1 LTAVLRKAATSAA
14 AWWIVFAAALA
25 AAVFLRCWQFG
36 DQILIDDE
44 WHAIQKLLYSDY
56 AGIATH
62 FGVADY
68 SIPLTL
74 YDRFLS
80 LHGGLNEWRMRL
92 PMLLSGV
99 ALIAVAPWL
108 MRRHAP
114 AATLATW
121 SALLA
126 ISPIMVYHSR
136 TARPYAITTLL
147 VFIAVVAFFRWWQ
160 SRSRRWAGTYVA
172 CTFVSGWL
180 HLITLPY
187 LLMPFVFCAGAELTR
202 GRQAWRDVARLL
214 LLGIIVALPL
224 AAALLPPLLN
234 DMGALAAKSETGY
247 VTVRSVYRASMLAL
261 GVHQALPFTALLA
274 LIGLGAWSWWRR
286 DAVFVGYL
294 VTIIAVAAGAVM
306 LAHPAWVQNPGTFA
320 RYLQPSLPF
329 LLMFAAEG
337 AALLLSRLAAAAQAA
352 IVVVAAAVLFL
363 AGPMPGYLYWPN
375 QLMGHPYFQADY
387 NPAFN
392 QYYTLLPTGPVPSFY
407 HRLARL
413 PAGSLTLVEA
423 PWSIVSYQDPEQL
436 YQAVHRQFAKIGMVA
451 PECGMP
457 PAYGQYPETH
467 GMRLRE
473 VRHLS
478 AILRGESKGADFLVM
493 HLHAWPTY
501 VPPPEWPDVRKCLPL
516 VEAKLGPA
524 VYRDRDMEVFALSAK
539 AHVLAAAWH

>member
-1 LTAVLRKAATSAA
+1 MLDSRW
-14 AWWIVFAAALA
+14 AWWVVFGAALL
-25 AAVFLRCWQFG
+25 VGIFLRCWQFG

-62 FGVADY
+62 FGIADY

-80 LHGGLNEWRMRL
+80 LHGGLSEWKMRL
-92 PMLLSGV
+92 PMLVSGI
-99 ALIAVAPWL
+99 ALIGIAPWL
-108 MRRHAP
+108 MRRCA
-114 AATLATW
+114 ANATLATW
-121 SALLA
+121 SVLLA

-136 TARPYAITTLL
+136 TARPYAITALL

-160 SRSRRWAGTYVA
+160 IRDWRWAGTYVI
-172 CTFVSGWL
+172 CTFAAGWL

-187 LLMPFVFCAGAELTR
+187 LLMPFVFFAGVALWRGAERWHEL
-202 GRQAWRDVARLL
+202 ARLL
-214 LLGIIVALPL
+214 LLGVIVALPL
-224 AAALLPPLLN
+224 AAALVPPLVN

-247 VTVRSVYRASMLAL
+247 VTLHSVYRASILAL
-261 GVHQALPFTALLA
+261 GVHRAIPFAALLA
-274 LIGLGAWSWWRR
+274 LLGFGAWSWWRR
-286 DAVFVGYL
+286 DALL
-294 VTIIAVAAGAVM
+294 VAYVITIVTVAAGAVM
-306 LAHPAWVQNPGTFA
+306 LAHPAWVQNPGTLA

-352 IVVVAAAVLFL
+352 MVVIAAVALFL

-387 NPAFN
+387 DPAFN
-392 QYYTLLPTGPVPSFY
+392 PYYTLLPTGPVPAFY

-413 PAGSLTLVEA
+413 PAGSVTLVEA

-436 YQAVHRQFAKIGMVA
+436 YQAVHRQFVKIGMVA

-457 PAYGQYPETH
+457 PAYGQYPQTR

-478 AILRGESKGADFLVM
+478 AILRGEYKGADFLVM
-493 HLHAWPTY
+493 HLHAWPAY
-501 VPPPEWPDVRKCLPL
+501 VPPPEWPDVDKCLPI
-516 VEAKLGPA
+516 VEARLGSA
-524 VYRDRDMEVFALSAK
+524 VYRDRDMEVFALSDK
-539 AHVLAAAWH
+539 ARRLAANWH

>member
-1 LTAVLRKAATSAA
+1 LIAGLRKAATSAA
-14 AWWIVFAAALA
+14 AWWIVFAVALA

-44 WHAIQKLLYSDY
+44 WHAIQKLLYADY

-80 LHGGLNEWRMRL
+80 LHGGLSEWRMRL
-92 PMLLSGV
+92 PMLLSGI
-99 ALIAVAPWL
+99 ALVAVAPWL
-108 MRRHAP
+108 MRRRAP
-114 AATLATW
+114 AATMATW
-121 SALLA
+121 SVLLA

-147 VFIAVVAFFRWWQ
+147 VFVAIVAFFEWWQ
-160 SRSRRWAGTYVA
+160 RRERRWATTYVVA
-172 CTFVSGWL
+172 TFLAAWL
-180 HLITLPY
+180 HLIALPY
-187 LLMPFVFCAGAELTR
+187 LLMPFAFCAGAALLR
-202 GRQAWRDVARLL
+202 GRERWHGLARLL
-214 LLGIIVALPL
+214 LLGVIVALPL

-247 VTVRSVYRASMLAL
+247 VTVHSVYRASLLAL
-261 GVHQALPFTALLA
+261 GVHQALPFTVLLA
-274 LIGLGAWSWWRR
+274 LGGLGAWSWWRR
-286 DAVFVGYL
+286 EAQFVAY
-294 VTIIAVAAGAVM
+294 VATILAVAAGAVM
-306 LAHPAWVQNPGTFA
+306 LAHPAWVQNPGTLA

-329 LLMFAAEG
+329 VLLFAAEG
-337 AALLLSRLAAAAQAA
+337 AAVALSRLALAVQAA
-352 IVVVAAAVLFL
+352 IVVCAAAALFH
-363 AGPMPGYLYWPN
+363 AGPMPGYLYSPN
-375 QLMGHPYFQADY
+375 QLMGHPYFQYDY
-387 NPAFN
+387 ASESNP
-392 QYYTLLPTGPVPSFY
+392 YRTK
-407 HRLARL
+407 L
-413 PAGSLTLVEA
+413 PAGPIPEFYRRLAALPPDSLTLIEA
-423 PWSIVSYQDPEQL
+423 PWSVRSDQDPQEL
-436 YQAVHRQFAKIGMVA
+436 YQAVHRQRILIGMVA

-493 HLHAWPTY
+493 HLHAWPVY
-501 VPPPEWPDVRKCLPL
+501 VPPPEWPDVRGCLPL

-524 VYRDRDMEVFALSAK
+524 VYRDRDLEVFALSDK
-539 AHVLAAAWH
+539 ARSIVSTWH